1 MTTFAP
7 LRQQNIRKSDDDD
20 VPAAMWRPLFRKV
33 PALEPVSPDARPM
46 REQMAHLTRL
56 LQTLPATAEESA
68 LIQQA
73 YLLCER
79 THGYPAIHLALEYVA
94 RLLSDAISAMHLS
107 LTALA
112 GMRGYPNAGTWAG
125 ALVEQQA
132 DVPSAARRFPKLDSV
147 MRAGSPNI
155 EFEDVE
161 CGLALAQALG
171 LIELNVAKDGDRQPF
186 IALAAAIR
194 QRHSLGLLD
203 EVHKCAVAAASQPDC
218 AGVFIAE
225 VARIAHA
232 HCLELPMPWRW
243 FVIMHQR
250 ARLRS
255 RRGLQLETNLGEES
269 TR

>member
-7 LRQQNIRKSDDDD
+7 PHQQNIRKSDDDD
-20 VPAAMWRPLFRKV
+20 VPAAMWRPLFRTV

-46 REQMAHLTRL
+46 RDQMTHLTRL
-56 LQTLPATAEESA
+56 LQTLPATADESA

-79 THGYPAIHLALEYVA
+79 THGYPAIRLALEYVT
-94 RLLSDAISAMHLS
+94 RLLLNAISAMHLS

-112 GMRGYPNAGTWAG
+112 GTRGYPNVGTWAG

-132 DVPSAARRFPKLDSV
+132 NIPAAARRFPTLNSV
-147 MRAGSPNI
+147 TRAGSPNI

-171 LIELNVAKDGDRQPF
+171 LIELNVAKGSDRQPF

-194 QRHSLGLLD
+194 QRHSPQLLD
-203 EVHKCAVAAASQPDC
+203 EVHKCAVAAASQPNC
-218 AGVFIAE
+218 VGAFITE
-225 VARIAHA
+225 VARIAPA

-250 ARLRS
+250 AKLRS
-255 RRGLQLETNLGEES
+255 RHGQHLKPNPREES
-269 TR
+269 KR